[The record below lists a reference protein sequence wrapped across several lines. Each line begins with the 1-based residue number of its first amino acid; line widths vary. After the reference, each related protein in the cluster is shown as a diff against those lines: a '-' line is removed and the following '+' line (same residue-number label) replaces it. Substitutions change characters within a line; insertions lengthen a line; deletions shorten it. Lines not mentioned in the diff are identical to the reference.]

1 VRRARFSLERH
12 RTEPRSPFER
22 DPEHLARQL
31 VGGVASDPPLQITM
45 DRREVAIEDNR
56 EQLRLFGGPRE
67 DLCVAA
73 SLLHHR
79 SIPEARK
86 RVHARPQVTLAT
98 CRASKSSGVLMAL
111 QVIANSYQPG
121 GAAGLRCFEAHENE
135 VEMKTAELTGT
146 STRAGD
152 GAQAERPP
160 AQLTIEPR
168 TVSAYAAEG
177 VGTFLLV
184 FFICAVISVG
194 NAGVLQLDLAGLGML
209 HALTLGVLVYALAAS
224 SGAHFN
230 PAITVAMLAIRQI
243 RVRDAAAYVVFQL
256 AGGALAGLLVL
267 LLFHHAG
274 ASVNYGA
281 TAIDAK
287 VIASASP
294 WLGLIAELAGTFMLM
309 WAVMAVAVNPRGEKH
324 FAGLV
329 IGGGLGLAVMVFGP
343 ATGAGL
349 NPARW
354 LGPAL
359 VSGTYPDFWVF
370 IVGPIAGALLAAFGY
385 RALVLAHQPN
395 TTLSEVSP

>member
-1 VRRARFSLERH
+1 
-12 RTEPRSPFER
+12 
-22 DPEHLARQL
+22 
-31 VGGVASDPPLQITM
+31 
-45 DRREVAIEDNR
+45 
-56 EQLRLFGGPRE
+56 
-67 DLCVAA
+67 
-73 SLLHHR
+73 
-79 SIPEARK
+79 
-86 RVHARPQVTLAT
+86 
-98 CRASKSSGVLMAL
+98 
-111 QVIANSYQPG
+111 
-121 GAAGLRCFEAHENE
+121 
-135 VEMKTAELTGT
+135 MKTAELTATG
-146 STRAGD
+146 TRAGN
-152 GAQAERPP
+152 GTQAERPP
-160 AQLTIEPR
+160 VQPTIEPR
-168 TVSAYAAEG
+168 RMPAYAAEG

-184 FFICAVISVG
+184 FFICAVLSVG

-243 RVRDAAAYVVFQL
+243 RARDAAAYIAFQL

-287 VIASASP
+287 VIPNASP
-294 WLGLIAELAGTFMLM
+294 WLGLIAEAAGTFMLM

-329 IGGGLGLAVMVFGP
+329 IGGALGLAVMVFGP

-370 IVGPIAGALLAAFGY
+370 IVGPIAGALLAALGY
-385 RALVLAHQPN
+385 RALVLARQTN
-395 TTLSEVSP
+395 NTLSEVSQ